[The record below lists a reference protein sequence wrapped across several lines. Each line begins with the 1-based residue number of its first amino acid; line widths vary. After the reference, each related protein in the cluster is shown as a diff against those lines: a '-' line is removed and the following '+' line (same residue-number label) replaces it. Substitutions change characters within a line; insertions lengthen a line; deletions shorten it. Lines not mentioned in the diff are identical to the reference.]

1 MSEVVFRVVREWDVV
16 KVKISTDIERRIETL
31 RAEGK
36 CLGCEE
42 PLPKGKRVSRGLCAT
57 CYHGA
62 RYAMTRRRTS
72 EAQLLREG
80 RLLQANPGGR
90 KPANKFTRELSGR

>member
-1 MSEVVFRVVREWDVV
+1 VSEVVFRVAREWDVV
-16 KVKISTDIERRIETL
+16 KVKISTEVEKRVVQL

-42 PLPKGKRVSRGLCAT
+42 PLTKGERVSRGLCMT

-62 RYAMTRRRTS
+62 RYAMKRRRTS

-80 RLLQANPGGR
+80 RLLEQNPGGR